1 MNGFS
6 LYRIVMAVLAVSGMA
21 QMPVFKRYH
30 IADVPGLAWTADSFL
45 TFRLHY
51 AAAAALLFWLGHRLV
66 RRGAASLGAARVAL
80 LGMLFAT
87 GAARV
92 IENLPRVAF
101 PPMAGRF
108 LDWTHLGAAMAI
120 GIWAL
125 TSVVRKN
132 VKTPSPDRDIV

>member
-6 LYRIVMAVLAVSGMA
+6 LYRVAMAVLAVTGMA

-51 AAAAALLFWLGHRLV
+51 AAAAVLLFWLAHRLA
-66 RRGAASLGAARVAL
+66 RRGAAPLGAVRLVL
-80 LGMLFAT
+80 LGTLLVT

-92 IENLPRVAF
+92 IENLPRMAF

-120 GIWAL
+120 GIWAF

-132 VKTPSPDRDIV
+132 VKTPSPDRGIV